1 MNTKL
6 ATSQIRLK
14 NWAAII
20 QDRKQSGL
28 SVNDYCSQHQLS
40 RDAYYYWLPMLNDA
54 DISRFRH
61 VYVFVGK
68 TDLRKG
74 IDGLSTLV
82 KQKFQL
88 DPFQTGNLFLFC
100 GSSNRKIKGLL
111 WEEDGFLLLYKWLE
125 AGAFQWPRSEAEAR
139 DITAEQY
146 RLLMTGYAID
156 PSVHKIRPKHSM

>member
-1 MNTKL
+1 
-6 ATSQIRLK
+6 
-14 NWAAII
+14 
-20 QDRKQSGL
+20 
-28 SVNDYCSQHQLS
+28 
-40 RDAYYYWLPMLNDA
+40 MLNDA

-100 GSSNRKIKGLL
+100 CSSNRKIKGLL
-111 WEEDGFLLLYKWLE
+111 WEEDGFLLLYKRLE

>member
-54 DISRFRH
+54 DISRFHH

-111 WEEDGFLLLYKWLE
+111 WEEDGFLLLYKRLE
-125 AGAFQWPRSEAEAR
+125 AGAFQWPKSEAEAR